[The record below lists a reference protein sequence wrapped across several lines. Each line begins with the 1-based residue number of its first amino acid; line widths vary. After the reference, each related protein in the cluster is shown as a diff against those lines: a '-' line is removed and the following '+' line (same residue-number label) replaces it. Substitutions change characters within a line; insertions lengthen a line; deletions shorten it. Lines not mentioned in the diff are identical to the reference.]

1 MVEYNTWKRRQNLE
15 NAREVLEEFE
25 GRMNAEIR
33 RQEKLDRAEE
43 KDFRREELPR
53 KFMVKILYR
62 QNDGKF
68 GEEYLRKL
76 ERNWQ
81 KWKLVSPEKK
91 P

>member
-33 RQEKLDRAEE
+33 RQENLDRAEE
-43 KDFRREELPR
+43 KDFRRKELPR

-62 QNDGKF
+62 
-68 GEEYLRKL
+68 
-76 ERNWQ
+76 
-81 KWKLVSPEKK
+81 
-91 P
+91 